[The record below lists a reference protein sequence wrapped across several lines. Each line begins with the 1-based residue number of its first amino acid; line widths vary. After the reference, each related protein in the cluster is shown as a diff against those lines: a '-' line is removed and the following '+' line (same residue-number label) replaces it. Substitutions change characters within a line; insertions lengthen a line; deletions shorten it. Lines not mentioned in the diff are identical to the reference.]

1 MAVQITSLT
10 PTPVIET
17 IEKRQPIY
25 APVEPYDPT
34 LDVLARSATDALTE
48 RASDTDDRFDSILCA
63 TLKELKSE
71 NPSSFTSLLQSCTSL
86 TDSTSDRRT
95 RSIKERNVVA
105 NTKDFATNVEAID
118 HESGKAMLGRSNA
131 NLPETRDISA
141 KDTVAK
147 RQDES
152 SDALL

>member
-1 MAVQITSLT
+1 MAVQITSPT
-10 PTPVIET
+10 STPVIET

-34 LDVLARSATDALTE
+34 LDVLARSAADALTE

-63 TLKELKSE
+63 TLKVLKSE

-86 TDSTSDRRT
+86 TDSTTDRRT

-118 HESGKAMLGRSNA
+118 HGSGKAMLGRSNA
-131 NLPETRDISA
+131 SLPETRDISA
-141 KDTVAK
+141 KDT
-147 RQDES
+147 DES